1 VTVIN
6 NEPMTAQSERYHR
19 AAGTGPMYWGLG
31 DLYRFLVTGA
41 DSGGAYF
48 AMEAIVPTGGGPPPH
63 IHHAEDETVCIVE
76 GKCSGALLRRDA
88 ATRVRPDPRSPR

>member
-1 VTVIN
+1 MAVIN

-41 DSGGAYF
+41 DSGGA
-48 AMEAIVPTGGGPPPH
+48 
-63 IHHAEDETVCIVE
+63 
-76 GKCSGALLRRDA
+76 
-88 ATRVRPDPRSPR
+88 